1 MVFPPLEGSNEC
13 STGDINGDGINNVLD
28 VVSLVNC
35 VLGDGCEI
43 CAGDMNQDGVQNVLD
58 VVLLVNTILG

>member
-1 MVFPPLEGSNEC
+1 M
-13 STGDINGDGINNVLD
+13 NGDGINNVLD

-43 CAGDMNQDGVQNVLD
+43 CAGDMNQDGVLNVLD
-58 VVLLVNTILG
+58 VVEGILRLIQEHLTSLALRVIWSSC